1 MFKMPG
7 TSLAFL
13 LSLIKVN
20 VGFLDIFGY
29 IMDISKR
36 IYSFDNEFC
45 YNNLYDIIIETGN

>member
-1 MFKMPG
+1 MPG